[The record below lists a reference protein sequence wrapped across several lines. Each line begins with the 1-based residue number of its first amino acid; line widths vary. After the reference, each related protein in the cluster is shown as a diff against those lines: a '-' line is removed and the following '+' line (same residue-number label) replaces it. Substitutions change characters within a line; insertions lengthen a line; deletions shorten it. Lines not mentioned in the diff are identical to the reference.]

1 MNTMYQT
8 LAQRL
13 LSARSVQDVEDI
25 LTMAE
30 ELYGVLE
37 IRPVGGRP
45 NNIGTVRVASDP
57 GQASVERITNGMDA
71 ILELQAKLKG
81 ATAATPRDGARE
93 WLGVDPTGLVSM
105 TDSERRTLAENL
117 SVIVDE
123 SGEERR
129 PTLIVEDHGIGQH
142 PTDFGGTLLSLN
154 ESNKVDKPYT
164 MGAFGQGGSATLG
177 FARATI
183 VVSRRH
189 PSCLDGKPD
198 RIGWTIIQE
207 FFDPDSMKLPNYSY
221 YAPEWDDGVFDL
233 DPALM
238 PELLHGTRF
247 THVAYDL
254 QGAATVYT
262 TGIWQL
268 YNAALFDPVLPFIV
282 GGAGR
287 YNPEKK
293 STDAKPATRVIT
305 GNATRLAGIGKAR
318 GDIDLVHSESVEL
331 ELGEDYGSV
340 RINYWVLT
348 RPEGSESGSDVTAGY
363 VRADSAIVMTLFGQ
377 RQDHLPRSWI
387 KDQAKLPY
395 LFKNIIVQID
405 ADGLTPIAKR
415 ELFAS
420 TRERATESDL
430 RRTIYEFL
438 ATQMRGDDELSRLN
452 HVEKERLMSRST
464 AATND
469 KIRQRLAKF
478 IKSRLDRGSASGS
491 KAGSTGGRNG
501 EKPARPS
508 KAAGVVRPP
517 RKTDD
522 SDLPK
527 VPTYIRFEKE
537 QVRLVQG
544 AESAFWVEINAKNGY
559 LDEHKDAL
567 EIIWPKGGDGTIKV
581 KSKSRLKGGKSRW
594 YLACTP
600 DTEVGEYKLRA
611 EFMTPNG
618 PLEDTLVVRVVAP
631 PTTPTSTT
639 KGGGA
644 DDPGIDVR
652 WVNKE
657 QWDDYSFTAKSV
669 GRVDTDDEN
678 TTIWINRDYQLLTR
692 ALGGSSLT
700 AEQVSQRAERY
711 QFPVACALWLQ
722 DHEVRK
728 LTEGERPTDTFVASE
743 QERLAEAVLTAM
755 NADIDV
761 TVGED

>member
-1 MNTMYQT
+1 MSTTYQA
-8 LAQRL
+8 LAERL
-13 LSARSVQDVEDI
+13 LSARTMQDVNDI
-25 LTMAE
+25 LTMAD
-30 ELYGVLE
+30 ELYGTLE

-71 ILELQAKLKG
+71 ILELMARLTPQS
-81 ATAATPRDGARE
+81 AATPRDGARA
-93 WLGVDPTGLVSM
+93 WLGVDPAGLVAM
-105 TDSERRTLAENL
+105 TDTQRRALAENL
-117 SVIVDE
+117 SVIVDD
-123 SGEERR
+123 SGEDRR
-129 PTLIVEDHGIGQH
+129 PTLIVEDRGIGQH
-142 PTDFGGTLLSLN
+142 PSDFAGTLLSLN

-177 FARATI
+177 FARAT
-183 VVSRRH
+183 VVLSRRH
-189 PSCLDGKPD
+189 PDCLDGNTD
-198 RIGWTIIQE
+198 RVGWTIVQE
-207 FFDPDSMKLPNYSY
+207 FFDPDTMKLPNYSY
-221 YAPEWDDGVFDL
+221 FTPEWETGVFEL
-233 DPALM
+233 DPALL
-238 PELLHGTRF
+238 PELPHGTRF
-247 THVAYDL
+247 THIGYDL

-287 YNPEKK
+287 YNPEK
-293 STDAKPATRVIT
+293 DGDGKPATRVIT
-305 GNATRLAGIGKAR
+305 GNATRLAGIDKAR
-318 GDIDLVHSESVEL
+318 GDIELAHSESVDL
-331 ELGEDYGSV
+331 ELGAEYGSV

-348 RPEGSESGSDVTAGY
+348 RPEGSESKSDVTAGY
-363 VRADSAIVMTLFGQ
+363 VRADSAIMMTLFGQ
-377 RQDHLPRSWI
+377 RQDQLSRSWI

-438 ATQMRGDDELSRLN
+438 ATQMRDDDELGRLN
-452 HVEKERLMSRST
+452 HLEKERLMSRST

-469 KIRQRLAKF
+469 RIRQRLAKF
-478 IKSRLDRGSASGS
+478 IQTRLNEGLRTKTGRGSRDGQ
-491 KAGSTGGRNG
+491 G
-501 EKPARPS
+501 EKPRRNS
-508 KAAGVVRPP
+508 KPAGVVGPP

-522 SDLPK
+522 NDLPK

-537 QVRLVQG
+537 HVRLVQG
-544 AESAFWVEINAKNGY
+544 GESAFWVEINAKNGY
-559 LDEHKDAL
+559 LDENKEAL
-567 EIIWPKGGDGTIKV
+567 EIIWPDGGEDTIKV

-611 EFMTPNG
+611 EFLTANG
-618 PLEDTLVVRVVAP
+618 LLEDALVVRVVAP
-631 PTTPTSTT
+631 PTTPTTTT

-644 DDPGIDVR
+644 GDPGVDVR

-657 QWDDYSFTAKSV
+657 QWDDYGFSAKSV
-669 GRVDTDDEN
+669 GRVDTDDES

-722 DHEVRK
+722 DHELRQ
-728 LTEGERPTDTFVASE
+728 LADGERPTDAFVASE

-755 NADIDV
+755 NADIDA